1 MNFKNHIKIRK
12 EVKSMRFATK
22 ISKKLKSCFS
32 TFQLF
37 NLSTRGAS
45 AFAVAAALCAAIA
58 PTANADVP
66 QALTYR
72 GVLRRTGGEELTAG
86 GLELTFRLYDSKAPD
101 TALWARKLRVPV
113 DKDGV
118 FYAELTDTEGNDPDG
133 IGRTLA
139 DAMGLIKGA
148 PEIGL
153 TPPNAN
159 ELRPRQ
165 RLSTAPRAAR
175 AARASAADV
184 VYAPAGA
191 VADGVFIDAAAV
203 ESVTVQEG
211 ATLKAFPGK
220 CSLTKMADRRLGGG
234 KNSSITVRDV
244 KSVRSNWPANFTQDG
259 FKFTTQSAPCDMIL
273 TYDGPDGAFNVIVP
287 AGGKVED
294 GGSAAQTVCGTAFG
308 NP

>member
-1 MNFKNHIKIRK
+1 
-12 EVKSMRFATK
+12 MRTK
-22 ISKKLKSCFS
+22 MMTVLAVAVMAGC
-32 TFQLF
+32 
-37 NLSTRGAS
+37 
-45 AFAVAAALCAAIA
+45 AFAA
-58 PTANADVP
+58 VP

-72 GVLRRTGGEELTAG
+72 GVLRRSAGGEQTAG
-86 GLELTFRLYDSKAPD
+86 ALELTFRIYDSKAPQ

-118 FYAELTDTEGNDPDG
+118 FYAELTDTAGTDPDG

-153 TPPNAN
+153 TPPDSN
-159 ELRPRQ
+159 ELMPRQ
-165 RLSTAPRAAR
+165 RLSTGPRAAR

-203 ESVTVQEG
+203 ESVTVQEA
-211 ATLKAFPGK
+211 ATLKAFPNK
-220 CSLTKMADRRLGGG
+220 CTLTKMDDRRLGGG
-234 KNSSITVRDV
+234 TGSSITVRDV
-244 KSVRSNWPANFTQDG
+244 TMVRPNWPANFTPDG
-259 FKFTTQSAPCDMIL
+259 FKFTTQSAPCDMFL

-287 AGGKVED
+287 AGGQVED
-294 GGSAAQTVCGTAFG
+294 GGSAAQTIYGTAFG
-308 NP
+308 NL